1 LNSLYDRDAVQPLW
15 QELEVVGVEP
25 LVTMD
30 AVDFVMQQ
38 DHGTTLIVVNS
49 VCGCAAGSAR
59 PGVALALQNKVIPD
73 RLHTVFAGVDMEA
86 TERVREYLK
95 DVPPSSPCAALL
107 KDGELIFMLHR
118 SDIEGRS
125 PEEVAAPLKAAF
137 DKHCTRQGPSVPADA
152 YWRTFG
158 PDNQIGCGTSFLTG

>member
-1 LNSLYDRDAVQPLW
+1 LNSLYDREAVQPLW
-15 QELEVVGVEP
+15 QELQAVGVEP
-25 LVTMD
+25 LFTMD

-73 RLHTVFAGVDMEA
+73 RLHMVFAGVDMEA
-86 TERVREYLK
+86 TARVREYLK
-95 DVPPSSPCAALL
+95 DVPPSSPCAILL
-107 KDGELIFMLHR
+107 REGKLAFMLHR

-137 DKHCTRQGPSVPADA
+137 DEHCTRQGPSVPADV